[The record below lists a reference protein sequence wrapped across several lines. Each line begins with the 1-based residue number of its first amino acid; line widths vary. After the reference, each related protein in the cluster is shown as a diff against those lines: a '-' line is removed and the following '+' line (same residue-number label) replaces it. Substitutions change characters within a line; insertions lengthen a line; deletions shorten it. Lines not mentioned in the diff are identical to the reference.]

1 MHWLQD
7 MPIRWKVTLVILL
20 TSTTTLLLACVAFVH
35 YELVTSR
42 QTMVRDLQVLADVLG
57 QNSAAALQFDD
68 QGAGENILL
77 ALQAKPHLIAAC
89 LYTKDGQRFATYAI
103 RGMHP
108 QFPSQPEVEGSHFI
122 SDRLVMFRPIHLDQ
136 KVIGTIYLQSNLDEF
151 DDRLRSF
158 TRIATLV
165 VFGAMGVTMVISFW
179 MQQLVSQPILRLA
192 NTAQVIRDN
201 NDYSVRAE
209 KQGRNE
215 IGLLTDSFN
224 QMLTQIQTQDG
235 ALRRAQNELEQRVR
249 DRTAELTTANATL
262 QVEVAE
268 RLRTGEALRESESR
282 FRSLLDGVQDYA
294 IFRLDSGG
302 CVATWNAGAERIK
315 GYTAEEIIGQH
326 FSRFYTP
333 EDLQG
338 GKPGQELNI
347 AITQGRCEVEGLRAR
362 KDGSRFWAN
371 VVITPLHD
379 TAGNVTGFS
388 KVTRDVT
395 ERRKAEEEKQKLTD
409 VLRGRTTELEIAN
422 QELEAFSYSVSHDLR
437 APLRGLDGFSQAL
450 LEDYGDKVGSDGKKL
465 LQRIRAG
472 SQRMGQLIDDLLNL
486 SRVSRG
492 ELRRE
497 PVDLSGLA
505 GNVVDELRTS
515 DPQRDVT
522 LRISE
527 GLKAEGDP
535 RLLRVVLE
543 NLLGNA
549 WKYTSRQPHAT
560 IEFGLHRDNGHS
572 SFFVRDDG
580 VGFDMQYVDK
590 LFAPFQRLH
599 GMTEFPGTGIGLATV
614 QRVIHRHGGRIWVQA
629 EVNKGATFHFTL
641 S

>member
-7 MPIRWKVTLVILL
+7 TPIRWKVTLVVLL
-20 TSTTTLLLACVAFVH
+20 TSTTTLLVALVAFVH

-42 QTMVRDLQVLADVLG
+42 QIMVRDLQVLADVLG
-57 QNSAAALQFDD
+57 QNSVAALQFDD
-68 QGAGENILL
+68 RAAGENILL
-77 ALQAKPHLIAAC
+77 ALQAKPHLVAAC
-89 LYTKDGQRFATYAI
+89 LYAKDGERFATYAI
-103 RGMHP
+103 RGTWP
-108 QFPSQPEVEGSHFI
+108 KFPSQTEKEGYRFT
-122 SDRLVMFRPIHLDQ
+122 SDRLIMFRPIRLDQ
-136 KVIGTIYLQSNLDEF
+136 KVIGTIYLQSNLDEI
-151 DDRLRSF
+151 DERIKSF
-158 TRIATLV
+158 IRIGALIV
-165 VFGAMGVTMVISFW
+165 LAAMGVTMAISFW
-179 MQQLVSQPILRLA
+179 MQQLVSEPILRLA
-192 NTAQVIRDN
+192 NTAQIIRDN
-201 NDYSVRAE
+201 KDYSVRAQ
-209 KQGRNE
+209 KQGRSE
-215 IGLLTDSFN
+215 IGSLTDSFN
-224 QMLTQIQTQDG
+224 QMLTQIQTQDN
-235 ALRRAQNELEQRVR
+235 ALRQAQNELEQRVR
-249 DRTAELTTANATL
+249 ERTAELTAANAAL
-262 QVEVAE
+262 QVEITE
-268 RLRTGEALRESESR
+268 RLRTGEALRESEDR

-294 IFRLDSGG
+294 IFRLDRAG
-302 CVATWNAGAERIK
+302 CVATWNAGAQRIN
-315 GYTAEEIIGQH
+315 GYTADEIIGQH
-326 FSRFYTP
+326 FSRFFSP
-333 EDLQG
+333 EDIQSR
-338 GKPGQELNI
+338 KPAQELNT
-347 AITQGRCEVEGLRAR
+347 AITQGRCEVEGLRTR
-362 KDGSRFWAN
+362 KNGSQFWAN
-371 VVITPLHD
+371 VVVTPLHD
-379 TAGNVTGFS
+379 AAGNVTGFS

-395 ERRKAEEEKQKLTD
+395 ERRKAEEEKQRLTD
-409 VLRGRTTELEIAN
+409 VLRGRTTELEAAN

-492 ELRRE
+492 EMHRE

-505 GNVVDELRTS
+505 CNVVDELRTG

-527 GLKAEGDP
+527 GLQANGDP
-535 RLLRVVLE
+535 HLLRVVLE

-549 WKYTSRQPHAT
+549 WKYTSRRPHAT
-560 IEFGLHRDNGHS
+560 IEFGLNRDNGHS

-590 LFAPFQRLH
+590 LFSPFQRLH
-599 GMTEFPGTGIGLATV
+599 GITEFPGTGIGLATV